1 MKRISQYENKWYHLF
16 QPPPPNLPTPP
27 FLWQKFEPHFFSKIS
42 KTHKKFP
49 TMPVLQ
55 NWHPDKILV
64 WSFILIKNFNQIISE
79 QF

>member
-1 MKRISQYENKWYHLF
+1 MKRISQYENKCYHLF

-55 NWHPDKILV
+55 N
-64 WSFILIKNFNQIISE
+64 
-79 QF
+79 